1 MHLSKNLH
9 GMHVMF
15 AVRVKSRKIMVDQA
29 TNLSSSWS
37 KYVFLSVVWL
47 GNTIMSRVNDVF
59 LRPSTHNN
67 WGLVRELNRGSL
79 TYSIHAYALVHE
91 YAYFPRKTSWHA
103 SNFRCSCKE

>member
-59 LRPSTHNN
+59 LSPSTRNN
-67 WGLVRELNRGSL
+67 WWLVRE
-79 TYSIHAYALVHE
+79 
-91 YAYFPRKTSWHA
+91 
-103 SNFRCSCKE
+103 